1 MADISTVVSEKDPK
15 GKGERTSWLE
25 LEKHVYIK
33 IGIIAA
39 LLCWLFWR
47 EMYILFYQ
55 WTNDASWSH
64 GFLIPLFSLYLINQ
78 HKKDILN
85 LEYKP
90 SWFGFA
96 MLVFIILLYPLN
108 IVQLKIGYLKPLLLI
123 ATIGCVVLF
132 VGGWRLVRYAWLPV
146 IYLVFAVP
154 IPDRLYKA
162 ITIPMRIWAAN
173 ISTDVLNFIPGMEA
187 NANGVVIDI
196 VYNGVPLQPSLDV
209 AEACSGM
216 RLLMAFLALG
226 VAMAYLHYRPAW
238 QRAVLLLSTVPI
250 AILCNIVRVTITSL
264 IYVMIDPKYAQGIY
278 HDMLGIAMLPLAFAM
293 YGGLAVLMANIFV
306 DEDED
311 EAVDIVVRKGAVQKT
326 GGEGDTHE

>member
-1 MADISTVVSEKDPK
+1 MADTSTVVSETNPS

-25 LEKHVYIK
+25 LEKYVYIK

-39 LLCWLFWR
+39 LLGWLFWR
-47 EMYILFYQ
+47 EIYILFYQ
-55 WTNDASWSH
+55 WTHDASWSH

-78 HKKDILN
+78 RRKDILN

-90 SWFGFA
+90 SWFGFVI
-96 MLVFIILLYPLN
+96 LVFIILLYPLN
-108 IVQLKIGYLKPLLLI
+108 IVQLKIGYLKPLLMI

-146 IYLVFAVP
+146 VYLVFAVP

-173 ISTDVLNFIPGMEA
+173 ISTDVLNFLPSMEA

-196 VYNGVPLQPSLDV
+196 IYKGVPLQPALDV

-250 AILCNIVRVTITSL
+250 AIFCNIIRVTITAL

-293 YGGLAVLMANIFV
+293 YGGLAMLMANIFV

-311 EAVDIVVRKGAVQKT
+311 EAVDIVVRKGAGKNA